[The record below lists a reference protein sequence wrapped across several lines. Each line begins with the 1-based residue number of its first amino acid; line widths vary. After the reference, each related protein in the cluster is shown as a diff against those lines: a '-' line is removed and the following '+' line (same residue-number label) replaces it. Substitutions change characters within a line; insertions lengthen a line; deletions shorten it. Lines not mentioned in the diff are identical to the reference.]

1 MDNNVSTKNCV
12 AKKIKKRE
20 GILEGNSYNNFTILG
35 NYQLLY
41 SINIVT
47 LMTAILLF
55 KYEIYIYTQAYKH
68 LDLTHFYLL

>member
-55 KYEIYIYTQAYKH
+55 
-68 LDLTHFYLL
+68 